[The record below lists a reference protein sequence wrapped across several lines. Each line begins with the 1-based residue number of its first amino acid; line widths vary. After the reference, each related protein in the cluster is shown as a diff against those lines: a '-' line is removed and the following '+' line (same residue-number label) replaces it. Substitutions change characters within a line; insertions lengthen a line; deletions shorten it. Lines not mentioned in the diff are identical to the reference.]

1 MLALMTLALAAA
13 PDAKPALPQPGAAV
27 ADVKL
32 IDQHRR
38 PRSLAGF
45 KEKKALVVVFVGTE
59 CPLANQFLPTL
70 NDLHREYA
78 GKGVQFLAINSNPQD
93 SFVAMA
99 AHAIERSVPF
109 PVLKDFEGKAA
120 AAFGATRTPE
130 AFVLDPERIIRY
142 HGRIDDQYGI
152 GVRRD
157 EPKRRDLKAALD
169 ELLAGKPVSVPTT
182 EVEGCVIGKPPA
194 STVKGEVTYAKHV
207 APILQRRCQE
217 CHRPGQVGPF
227 SLLTYDKAVSWS
239 DTIAEVVREERMP
252 PWHADPKHGKF
263 LGDRRLTAAER
274 DTLLAWVKQGCPK
287 GDEKDLPPAA
297 RFPETWTIGKPDQ
310 IVSMA
315 EEFKVPAK
323 GVLPYKQ
330 FVVDPGFKEEKWIQR
345 AECRPGNRAVVHH
358 IIVYILQP
366 GKLLLYDK
374 DGVASTL
381 VGWAPGDMPA
391 RYEPGT
397 AKRVPAGARL
407 MFEVHYTPNGKE
419 EVDRSAIGL
428 IFAEKPPEHVV
439 ETNILAN
446 MKLRVPP
453 QNGLYR
459 EDFVYTFKEDA
470 QLISFMPHMHL
481 RGVAARYTATYPDGR
496 TETLLNVPDW
506 DFNWQTA
513 YRFAAPIAMPKGTKV
528 TWTCWWDN
536 SPENPRNPDP
546 TKEVRWGLQTWDE
559 MHNGWMEV
567 VRKRK

>member
-528 TWTCWWDN
+528 TWTGWWDN